1 MAMNRRVTAPFHCFI
16 LALHQC
22 QGCGKHM
29 PSSVELRAH
38 VFICHLHKHFAA
50 MPQYGMH
57 WMAHEHL
64 HSPTLNSSGLS
75 DTDDSV
81 SSIPGTPSVK
91 RSEEIDVVA

>member
-1 MAMNRRVTAPFHCFI
+1 
-16 LALHQC
+16 
-22 QGCGKHM
+22 
-29 PSSVELRAH
+29 
-38 VFICHLHKHFAA
+38 

-57 WMAHEHL
+57 SDWMAHEHL